1 MAVVKI
7 EWIETSRYS
16 TYVELPEGQ
25 TFETFDKDRY
35 DLADGLADLNEDR
48 NYEGCERS
56 DIEVYDQQPPRLAG
70 NIPYDVDEL
79 DWESLEI
86 EP

>member
-1 MAVVKI
+1 MADIVKI
-7 EWIETSRYS
+7 EWTETSRYS
-16 TYVELPEGQ
+16 TFVELPDGV
-25 TFETFDKDRY
+25 TFEMFDKSKY
-35 DLADGLADLNEDR
+35 DLEDGLADLNEDR

-56 DIEVYDQQPPRLAG
+56 DIEVYNQRPASR
-70 NIPYDVDEL
+70 YVEVDEL